1 LHVTL
6 SLNYPSQFFNKFLVA
21 SSIFIAHSF
30 MAVNHSVFLL
40 LLSKNMFSNFLSW
53 LPWMLLLLSLHG
65 SVARQNSF
73 EWEQVIRLPGE
84 PDEPVDADVDEI
96 GGTRWAVLIAGSSGY
111 GNYRHQVSTKNSLI
125 IIISLI
131 NFT

>member
-1 LHVTL
+1 
-6 SLNYPSQFFNKFLVA
+6 
-21 SSIFIAHSF
+21 
-30 MAVNHSVFLL
+30 MAVNHSVFL

>member
-40 LLSKNMFSNFLSW
+40 LSKKNMFSNFLSW
-53 LPWMLLLLSLHG
+53 WPWMLLLLSFLHG
-65 SVARQNSF
+65 SVARQNRF
-73 EWEQVIRLPGE
+73 EWEQVIRL

-111 GNYRHQVSTKNSLI
+111 GNYRHQVSTQYY
-125 IIISLI
+125 IISPNYII
-131 NFT
+131 N

>member
-1 LHVTL
+1 MFTL

-40 LLSKNMFSNFLSW
+40 LSKKNMFSNFLSW
-53 LPWMLLLLSLHG
+53 WPWMLLLLSFLHG
-65 SVARQNSF
+65 SVARQNRF
-73 EWEQVIRLPGE
+73 EWEQVIRL

-111 GNYRHQVSTKNSLI
+111 GNYRHQVSTQYYI
-125 IIISLI
+125 IFPNYII
-131 NFT
+131 N